1 MASVVASW
9 EEPRGPN
16 NEIEVGHDTLMKR
29 QQDDLR
35 DSHVSRISALL
46 SILRQ
51 AGEGSESPS
60 KQDG

>member
-16 NEIEVGHDTLMKR
+16 NDMEIGRETLVKR

-46 SILRQ
+46 CILRQ
-51 AGEGSESPS
+51 GGEGSESPS